1 MHVMS
6 PFYPQICFF
15 LRISPQ
21 TPPLPMLHTDR
32 LLTATAWYQVKAT
45 APHQLKT
52 GHALLLLVPYSLH
65 HYLNQLVLHYCAYRK
80 VTSSPHTD

>member
-6 PFYPQICFF
+6 PFYPQACFF

-21 TPPLPMLHTDR
+21 TPPLPVLHTDR

-52 GHALLLLVPYSLH
+52 GHALLLLYPTPFTIISTACLTLLCLQESH
-65 HYLNQLVLHYCAYRK
+65 
-80 VTSSPHTD
+80 